1 MPTTRRGRPRPWPP
15 MQGLIE
21 SDGVVAVVGPIT
33 SANLNA
39 IVPVAESLKTPL
51 LYATNFEGGKCS
63 RYVFSFS
70 TVPNQD
76 MGQLLPY
83 VNQTFGNTYFLLGA
97 DRVWPHQMFDIAQPL
112 IEKLGGKIVGTQYT
126 LGTETDFTP
135 LIAQVAAAKPK
146 VLLFALKGDGID
158 FIRQADEKGLFK
170 ETTVA
175 FLGLSEIDLGIFRGK
190 GQNMY
195 TAVPSVATSDD
206 PALKAFVAKVRARGR
221 RRRPGVELCHDPL
234 QHADRAQGRD
244 REGRQGRQGGHHRR
258 DGGAGV
264 SVADR
269 AGDDRPESLC
279 DDEHV
284 HRQDAGAANSSP
296 SARWAR
302 SRRSRDA
309 NWRVAKGGRRYW
321 P

>member
-1 MPTTRRGRPRPWPP
+1 MWRW
-15 MQGLIE
+15 
-21 SDGVVAVVGPIT
+21 SAPIT

-39 IVPVAESLKTPL
+39 IAPVAESLKTPL

-76 MGQLLPY
+76 LGQLLPY

-158 FIRQADEKGLFK
+158 FIRQADDRGLLK
-170 ETTVA
+170 NITVA
-175 FLGLSEIDLGIFRGK
+175 FLGLSRSRSRHFPRQRPEHAHGGAFGRDQRRSRR
-190 GQNMY
+190 Q
-195 TAVPSVATSDD
+195 SVRRQG
-206 PALKAFVAKVRARGR
+206 PGRGR
-221 RRRPGVELCHDPL
+221 SRCGGVELCHDPL
-234 QHADRAQGRD
+234 QHADRAQAAIEKAGKVDKEAIVDAWR
-244 REGRQGRQGGHHRR
+244 GWSFHRR
-258 DGGAGV
+258 PG
-264 SVADR
+264 
-269 AGDDRPESLC
+269 P
-279 DDEHV
+279 
-284 HRQDAGAANSSP
+284 
-296 SARWAR
+296 
-302 SRRSRDA
+302 
-309 NWRVAKGGRRYW
+309 
-321 P
+321 